1 MSSPRFSFACL
12 LTLSVAVMFALFVV
26 AVYRDPS
33 VLTTF
38 PPPCI
43 FRKATGIYCPGCGS
57 TRALR
62 ALFEGDFLAALRY
75 NPFSIAVLFALPA
88 LLVLRRPRFR
98 AVYYRLAVVV
108 CVVVLVFTVLRNVP
122 LRAFDLL
129 RPPTAI
135 ASSSPSR

>member
-1 MSSPRFSFACL
+1 MSSQRLSFVWLLVACA
-12 LTLSVAVMFALFVV
+12 AVMFALLGV

-43 FRKATGIYCPGCGS
+43 FRKATGIYCPGFGS

-62 ALFEGDFLAALRY
+62 ALFGGNFLAALRY
-75 NPFSIAVLFALPA
+75 NPFSVAVLFALPA

-98 AVYYRLAVVV
+98 AFYYRLAVVV
-108 CVVVLVFTVLRNVP
+108 CGVVLAFTVLRNVP
-122 LRAFDLL
+122 LPAFDLL
-129 RPPTAI
+129 RPPTA
-135 ASSSPSR
+135 AVASSPSR

>member
-1 MSSPRFSFACL
+1 MSSPRFPFICL
-12 LTLSVAVMFALFVV
+12 LILNVAVMFALLVV

-62 ALFEGDFLAALRY
+62 ALFAGDFLAALRY
-75 NPFSIAVLFALPA
+75 NPFSVAVIFALPA

-98 AVYYRLAVVV
+98 ALYYRLAVVV
-108 CVVVLVFTVLRNVP
+108 CAVVLVFTVLRNVP
-122 LRAFDLL
+122 HPTFDFL
-129 RPPTAI
+129 RPPTA
-135 ASSSPSR
+135 ASVSTSR

>member
-1 MSSPRFSFACL
+1 MSPPRLSFAGLVVLCA
-12 LTLSVAVMFALFVV
+12 VATFALFSV

-62 ALFEGDFLAALRY
+62 ALLEGDFFAALRY
-75 NPFSIAVLFALPA
+75 NPFSIAAFFALPV
-88 LLVLRRPRFR
+88 LLVLARPKFR
-98 AVYYRLAVVV
+98 AVYYRLGVVV
-108 CVVVLVFTVLRNVP
+108 CAVVLVFAVLRNVP
-122 LRAFDLL
+122 SPAFDFL
-129 RPPTAI
+129 RPPTA
-135 ASSSPSR
+135 AVSSSPAR

>member
-1 MSSPRFSFACL
+1 MSSQRLSFVCL
-12 LTLSVAVMFALFVV
+12 LVACAAVMFALLVV

-62 ALFEGDFLAALRY
+62 ALFGGDFFAALRY
-75 NPFSIAVLFALPA
+75 NPFSVSVLFALPA
-88 LLVLRRPRFR
+88 LLVLRRPQFR
-98 AVYYRLAVVV
+98 ALYYRLAVVV
-108 CVVVLVFTVLRNVP
+108 CAFVLVFTVLRNVP
-122 LRAFDLL
+122 LPAFDFL
-129 RPPTAI
+129 RPPTAC
-135 ASSSPSR
+135 

>member
-1 MSSPRFSFACL
+1 MSSPRFSFSCL
-12 LTLSVAVMFALFVV
+12 LILSVVVMFALLVV

-62 ALFEGDFLAALRY
+62 ALFGGDFFAALRY
-75 NPFSIAVLFALPA
+75 NPFSVAVLFALPT
-88 LLVLRRPRFR
+88 LLVLRRPQFR
-98 AVYYRLAVVV
+98 ALYYRLAVVV
-108 CVVVLVFTVLRNVP
+108 CGVVLVFTILRNVP
-122 LRAFDLL
+122 LPAFDFL
-129 RPPTAI
+129 RPPTAY
-135 ASSSPSR
+135 

>member
-1 MSSPRFSFACL
+1 
-12 LTLSVAVMFALFVV
+12 MFALFAV

-43 FRKATGIYCPGCGS
+43 FRKATGIHCPGCGS

-62 ALFEGDFLAALRY
+62 ALFQGDFLAALRY
-75 NPFSIAVLFALPA
+75 NPLSVAVLFALPL

-98 AVYYRLAVVV
+98 PYYYRLAVVV
-108 CVVVLVFTVLRNVP
+108 CAVVLGFTVLRNLP
-122 LRAFDLL
+122 LPAFDFL
-129 RPPTAI
+129 RPPTA
-135 ASSSPSR
+135 AVSPSR